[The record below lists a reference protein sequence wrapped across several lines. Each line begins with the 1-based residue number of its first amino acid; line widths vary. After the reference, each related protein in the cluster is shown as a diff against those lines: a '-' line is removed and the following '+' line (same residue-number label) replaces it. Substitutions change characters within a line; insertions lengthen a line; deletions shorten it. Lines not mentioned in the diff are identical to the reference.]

1 MTTQIKFL
9 TLIPFMYTQNKN
21 PVEED
26 TENIDICGCQGEG
39 GGGRKNWEFGVSR
52 CKLLS
57 IEWDK
62 QQGPTV

>member
-1 MTTQIKFL
+1 
-9 TLIPFMYTQNKN
+9 MYTQNKN

-26 TENIDICGCQGEG
+26 TENIDICGCQGGG